1 MVNGPVQPR
10 FWDNLI
16 PLRGSLFGE
25 QLAGW
30 TPGPPVMSGLGCTM
44 LSDQPVPVADNV
56 SLAADIYLPQR
67 PGRYPA
73 VVVFSAY
80 SKELQTAGA
89 PTGTNETGSPPVF
102 TDRGYVH
109 IIVARRGMGRS
120 QGKTGVFFNDRDVDD
135 HERVIAWAAEQPW
148 CDGNVVLFGTSYYG
162 MVQPQVAVRRPPA
175 LKAFF
180 SNEMCT
186 DYFRHIV
193 QFGGAPALYFVSLW
207 MGANFTRTQIRLH
220 VPPLIRALA
229 SQILNSPL
237 KRFWWPLVQKRM
249 TAIMR
254 GFIRNTPVRE
264 VREWYVNWMI
274 DGKTR
279 EQNIVPSGP
288 YAELGKIEIP
298 FVTVQNLGYLNLHQ
312 FGSYELLEKAG
323 TPGNRKWLI
332 LAPPRFDLPVY
343 AWQLEALAF
352 FDHILRGAPNG
363 YASQPPVRYWLD
375 GADCYAGAAAFPIPG
390 SIPARFHL
398 ASAGSDHAVHRLSP
412 EVPLESTNSWAAVP
426 IGVPVVGGFD
436 EVANQTLTYELA
448 IDKDVEF
455 SGPVS
460 AHLKFSCNE
469 IDSYVVTRL
478 GRVDG
483 KGGYHLLSMG
493 VISPARR
500 RIDPTRSAGCEI
512 AIDTGVREPLTPD
525 EPVVLSFSLTP
536 APTRLRRGEKLRFDV
551 ASRTDLLRSD
561 VSHGHAHF
569 DMPVP
574 PYFSRNTLHY
584 GAQTYI
590 ELQRIGS

>member
-1 MVNGPVQPR
+1 
-10 FWDNLI
+10 
-16 PLRGSLFGE
+16 
-25 QLAGW
+25 
-30 TPGPPVMSGLGCTM
+30 MSGLGCTM
-44 LSDQPVPVADNV
+44 LSDQPVPVVDNV

-332 LAPPRFDLPVY
+332 LSTCRFMRGSWKRSPSLITSCAALPT
-343 AWQLEALAF
+343 A
-352 FDHILRGAPNG
+352 
-363 YASQPPVRYWLD
+363 
-375 GADCYAGAAAFPIPG
+375 
-390 SIPARFHL
+390 
-398 ASAGSDHAVHRLSP
+398 
-412 EVPLESTNSWAAVP
+412 
-426 IGVPVVGGFD
+426 
-436 EVANQTLTYELA
+436 
-448 IDKDVEF
+448 
-455 SGPVS
+455 
-460 AHLKFSCNE
+460 
-469 IDSYVVTRL
+469 
-478 GRVDG
+478 
-483 KGGYHLLSMG
+483 
-493 VISPARR
+493 
-500 RIDPTRSAGCEI
+500 
-512 AIDTGVREPLTPD
+512 
-525 EPVVLSFSLTP
+525 TP
-536 APTRLRRGEKLRFDV
+536 ASRRCGTGSTAPTVTPALLHFRFPGAYRLVSTLPRPAPIMQSTDFRRK
-551 ASRTDLLRSD
+551 SRWRARTPGR
-561 VSHGHAHF
+561 
-569 DMPVP
+569 
-574 PYFSRNTLHY
+574 RC
-584 GAQTYI
+584 Q
-590 ELQRIGS
+590 